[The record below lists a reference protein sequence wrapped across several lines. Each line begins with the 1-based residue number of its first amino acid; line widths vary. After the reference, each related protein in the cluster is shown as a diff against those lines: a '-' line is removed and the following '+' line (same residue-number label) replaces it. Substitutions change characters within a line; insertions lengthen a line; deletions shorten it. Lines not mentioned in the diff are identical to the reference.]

1 MSTDKQQ
8 PKSAPFSCNFWSANV
23 IQIFERASYY
33 GMASFVVI
41 YLGQLGFGN
50 YWPSLMN
57 SLLWGIIYFL
67 PTLAGAIADRIR
79 FKRAL
84 LLAFILLSLG
94 YFAMGYPVWFGG
106 ELLAI
111 VPGNE
116 VTVPL
121 GSVIPVCLGVLF
133 IGVGASFVRPSI
145 AGTIQKT
152 VGSRITLGFAIFFM
166 IIQFGN
172 LFGRIISYKVRNSHG
187 FDLSSIFLVSMVAT
201 VIAFFLVIIFY
212 RDTEIEMANIE
223 KKASDPIADII
234 LTIKKSLTDL
244 RLVLFLIITSGFY
257 VIFAQIY
264 NLLPLYTKKTVELTP
279 AMDIYTVA
287 NPIVIITCQLL
298 FTKIFGKFS
307 PIKSI
312 FIGTAIAGASM
323 LVNIFPLYMAG
334 GVTQIANDIIPLG
347 SIFIVLTVALIGF
360 GEIFTSGRMWEY
372 LATLAPKGQEGLYQ
386 GFANLPIAL
395 GSIAG
400 GFLGAWLFNE
410 IMCKKATILPD
421 GLLQLN
427 PQQASLGWII
437 LACCGFASAVS
448 MFLYNRWISKQIST
462 K

>member
-1 MSTDKQQ
+1 MNTDTQTK
-8 PKSAPFSCNFWSANV
+8 PTPFSANFWSANV

-50 YWPSLMN
+50 YWPSLIN
-57 SLLWGIIYFL
+57 SFLWGLIYFL
-67 PTLAGAIADRIR
+67 PILSGAIADQIR

-84 LLAFILLSLG
+84 LLAFVLLSFG
-94 YFAMGYPVWFGG
+94 YFALGYPIWFGG
-106 ELLAI
+106 EVLAI

-116 VTVPL
+116 VTASL
-121 GSVIPVCLGVLF
+121 DSVIPVCLGVLF
-133 IGVGASFVRPSI
+133 IGVGASLVRPSI

-172 LFGRIISYKVRNSHG
+172 LFGRIISYKVRNTSG

-201 VIAFFLVIIFY
+201 VAAFFLVVFLY
-212 RDTEIEMANIE
+212 KDTDMARITTKMERYETIVNIL
-223 KKASDPIADII
+223 
-234 LTIKKSLTDL
+234 LTIKKSLTDI
-244 RLVLFLIITSGFY
+244 RLVIFLIISSGFY
-257 VIFAQIY
+257 MIFAQIY

-287 NPIVIITCQLL
+287 NPIVIITFQLL
-298 FTKIFGKFS
+298 ITKIFVKFT

-312 FIGTAIAGASM
+312 FIGTAIVGASM

-334 GVTQIANDIIPLG
+334 GVTQLVNDIIPLG
-347 SIFIVLTVALIGF
+347 SIFIVMTVALIGF

-395 GSIAG
+395 GSIVG

-410 IMCKKATILPD
+410 IMCKNATELPNR
-421 GLLQLN
+421 LLQLD
-427 PQQASLGWII
+427 PRQACHGWII
-437 LACCGFASAVS
+437 LACCGFVCAFS
-448 MFLYNRWISKQIST
+448 MFLYSRWIAKQISAT
-462 K
+462 